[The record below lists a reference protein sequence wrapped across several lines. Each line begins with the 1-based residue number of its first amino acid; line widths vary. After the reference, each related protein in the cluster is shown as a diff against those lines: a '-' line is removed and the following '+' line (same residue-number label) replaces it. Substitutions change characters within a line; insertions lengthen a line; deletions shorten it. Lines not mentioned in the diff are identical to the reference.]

1 MAESSRIMGSSL
13 LDKIDRLFACN
24 IGDSVDLPQI
34 VVVGEQSS
42 GKSSVLEGLTG
53 LPFPRNFGLCT
64 RFATQ
69 ITFRRSTDSQIT
81 VSILPGKAR
90 DQQDREKLQGWKKSG
105 LVSLDP
111 ETFTSIMGEVCSPA
125 LCYEKS

>member
-1 MAESSRIMGSSL
+1 MAESSGVMGSSL

-34 VVVGEQSS
+34 VAVGEQSS

-69 ITFRRSTDSQIT
+69 ITFRRSTDSHIT
-81 VSILPGKAR
+81 VSILPGNTR
-90 DQQDREKLQGWKKSG
+90 SQQDRERLRGWKKSG
-105 LVSLDP
+105 LTSLEPKD
-111 ETFTSIMGEVCSPA
+111 FSSIMIEVRSPG
-125 LCYEKS
+125 LCYTSE